1 MYHICKLRIIQ
12 QKQLSNSL
20 GLVKLIVPLQK
31 GLALAI
37 HRFLQALCGQ
47 PYFKPIRLSDS
58 LSHNRISNGIEA
70 RKHSHPWQ
78 ALVRIRFGNGT
89 RRCGGSLIDWG
100 GSNASDLVLTAAHC
114 LMDTNVLL
122 APYEIMEEVQF
133 YLKRLRQKGKYV
145 GVPIVS
151 PSQVFVSLGLHDTRA
166 LDENM
171 QLAVVG
177 LAAGRYHQY
186 TNEQD
191 VGLLKL
197 ERKVVYNK
205 FIQGICL
212 PYPKEDLPAG
222 YPCYV
227 TGWGFLDENK
237 TAGRRLQQI
246 EVDIFEK
253 SKCNSRVNKKTMFC
267 AGSKVKNI
275 GTCSTPTLPQNKTDQ
290 EKSSRINSRWKA
302 DQQYAR
308 ENKTAGRRLQQIEVD
323 IFEKSKCNSRVNKK
337 TMFCAGSKVKNIGT
351 CSGDSGGPLTCQ
363 KGNRFILYGVV
374 SFSMKGL
381 CSTIDDPTVFAKVP
395 ALLKWMKKE
404 IGRFAHHTASQ
415 SSQSWMPLTSRNEN
429 SL

>member
-1 MYHICKLRIIQ
+1 MFSPVNAVLLILAFSAIQPSNICE
-12 QKQLSNSL
+12 
-20 GLVKLIVPLQK
+20 
-31 GLALAI
+31 
-37 HRFLQALCGQ
+37 ALCGQ

-275 GTCSTPTLPQNKTDQ
+275 GTCS
-290 EKSSRINSRWKA
+290 
-302 DQQYAR
+302 
-308 ENKTAGRRLQQIEVD
+308 
-323 IFEKSKCNSRVNKK
+323 
-337 TMFCAGSKVKNIGT
+337 
-351 CSGDSGGPLTCQ
+351 GDSGGPLTCQ